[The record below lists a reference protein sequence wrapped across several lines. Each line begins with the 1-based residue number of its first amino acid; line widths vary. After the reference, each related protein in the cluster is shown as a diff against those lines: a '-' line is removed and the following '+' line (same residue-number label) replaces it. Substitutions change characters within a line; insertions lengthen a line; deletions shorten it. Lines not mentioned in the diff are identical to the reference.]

1 MTGMPWT
8 QTQDCNGC
16 MQTPPL
22 LCLSGWVWLILL
34 ATADSLVRPWIQKLA
49 LALRGLGQQLLWS
62 HSSMTVLFWSKSNQ
76 AAHNVL
82 WAVYQLCPQ
91 DGSGEV
97 DGRMGTSQSSVLP
110 WRRQDLGPQ
119 ATAERHQ
126 LRSLTS
132 ELYQPEKGR
141 GYWVVLSGHVRHN
154 MGTLVGRH
162 DPLR

>member
-1 MTGMPWT
+1 
-8 QTQDCNGC
+8 
-16 MQTPPL
+16 
-22 LCLSGWVWLILL
+22 
-34 ATADSLVRPWIQKLA
+34 
-49 LALRGLGQQLLWS
+49 
-62 HSSMTVLFWSKSNQ
+62 MTVLFWSKSNQ

-91 DGSGEV
+91 DDSGEV
-97 DGRMGTSQSSVLP
+97 DGQTGTSQSSVLP

-141 GYWVVLSGHVRHN
+141 GYWAVLSGHVSHN

-162 DPLR
+162 DPFR